1 MRLIIVNNKYT
12 DVLIF
17 FMFNFNNSYKKL
29 TQKLK
34 VQFTINHLN
43 LLGKGSS
50 KAQSAMEYLMT
61 YGWSILVIA
70 IGVVTLFALG
80 VFNGG
85 SSTGNS
91 GCIAQSGY
99 LCTKLTLATNGTLNT
114 TIGTEY
120 SGITITGVSCS
131 NSSATPTTF
140 NTITPSLTI
149 NNGQEDNLNF
159 QCPLSSNTLGTAFTG
174 TLWIQYNSGSADG
187 QIISIG
193 KVSVKSTRVG
203 SMLLVSISP
212 SPGGTDTGK
221 SITLTATPSGGPS
234 PYTYQWYTAA
244 SSGTCIQSDTQI
256 SGATSSTYLA
266 SPSSNTFY
274 CVIVHD
280 SSGQSTSSSTD
291 QITVNPSLAANS
303 ISPLSPSIVIGNG
316 VTLAETPIGGT
327 QPYSYQ
333 WYTAASAGTC
343 SPLDSAIS
351 GATSNT
357 YLASPTSNTYYCAT
371 ISDAYGETANTLT
384 NMVVVYPVLNNPSYE
399 TFTSSSTASVTTD
412 PGNTIYLCEIESDSQ
427 ISSES
432 WTQSTN
438 TLHTSI
444 GIQGGNTCSATTT
457 SVPQYGT
464 MIDIYGITTATTSY
478 SSFLSSYSTSP
489 ASDLDQQYT
498 VTNSINTVVIA
509 FVRGDGGGTPSP
521 SLPAG
526 CVMKLQQTIS
536 SDGQEVYYAL
546 CTNQSPGQYTV
557 SVGGDGGGSS
567 SISIYVFENHVSIQP
582 SNPAYYITSQTTPSV
597 TTISGN
603 TLYICEIE
611 SDSQINSES
620 WTQST
625 NTLHTSIGIQ
635 GGNTCSATTTSVPQY
650 GTMTS
655 IYGIT
660 ASTTSYSL
668 FSSNYSSSPTE
679 IEQQYTVTNSIN
691 TVVIAFVRGGGG
703 GAPSP
708 SLPTGC
714 VMKLQQTISNDGQ
727 EVYYALCT
735 DQTPGQYNVFVNG
748 DNGGYSAI
756 AVFVFENP
764 IYNNVPITLS
774 NSQSSATG
782 TNFQDMISFNP
793 STYSNYE
800 TGNLSNIEFTAG
812 APIGTSGNVPLYA
825 WIESGASSTATNT
838 IAWVNLASNILGA
851 AGGANT
857 LTIYMNFLPNNSPVT
872 SGYTG
877 YAPQLYCASGCF
889 QTSYAQYDTGAT
901 VFNFYDNFAG
911 TKLNTALWSPISN
924 TIDAY
929 YTINNG
935 ITFTITSAS
944 NSIALYSLNTYNP
957 ANYIEEQGIN
967 SLNIPVTD
975 AEYTADWFIVKP
987 SSIGGFTEDYRFEL
1001 INSGSGLQYRMCAD
1015 PTGCGA
1021 MLGSGISNSNIFGA
1035 LWQSTGN
1042 EYIYQNYIQKYS
1054 YGNSYYS
1061 ITPSYI
1067 ATQFNTYTYSGTITG
1082 TLNFIRLRE
1091 YPPNGV
1097 MPSASFG
1104 SIV

>member
-212 SPGGTDTGK
+212 SSGGTDTGK

-244 SSGTCIQSDTQI
+244 SSGTCTQSDTQI

-812 APIGTSGNVPLYA
+812 APIGTSGNIPLYA

-838 IAWVNLASNILGA
+838 VAWVNLASNTLGA
-851 AGGANT
+851 AGSGTNT
-857 LTIYMNFLPNNSPVT
+857 LTIYMNFLPDTSPVT

-889 QTSYAQYDTGAT
+889 QTSYAQYDTGGN

-911 TKLNTALWSPISN
+911 NVLSSKWDVVTA
-924 TIDAY
+924 
-929 YTINNG
+929 YTMNNG
-935 ITFTITSAS
+935 LTLSSAGGEIYSTSTFSSGILDFYGYFETGATTSS
-944 NSIALYSLNTYNP
+944 NCLAVV
-957 ANYIEEQGIN
+957 G
-967 SLNIPVTD
+967 
-975 AEYTADWFIVKP
+975 
-987 SSIGGFTEDYRFEL
+987 L
-1001 INSGSGLQYRMCAD
+1001 INSGNPNDGAEIGYACGYGFRTMTTWPGTFLSGLSFGSNELYSLIVPSTSEMMAQINYGSTLISTTTLPTLPMPIEIYNQGNAGI
-1015 PTGCGA
+1015 PTGP
-1021 MLGSGISNSNIFGA
+1021 IY
-1035 LWQSTGN
+1035 
-1042 EYIYQNYIQKYS
+1042 YIRFR
-1054 YGNSYYS
+1054 
-1061 ITPSYI
+1061 
-1067 ATQFNTYTYSGTITG
+1067 A
-1082 TLNFIRLRE
+1082 

-1104 SIV
+1104 SVV